1 MDTKKDTNEHLQ
13 NIKKMYDKL
22 TYYDHYG
29 GTLILFIVITI
40 VVLLLVSYFQMMI
53 NVQPIID
60 NWPNERCKPGIIP
73 FAGFINPPDGVS
85 ATDYT
90 AENFTYCTQEILK
103 STTGAALQP
112 LTFVTQF
119 LQSFAEAI
127 QQSIQSVRGMFNNVR
142 NSMQNVS
149 EEIMGRLMNI
159 MIPLLQMIISFKDFG
174 GKLQGTMTAGL
185 YTLLGSYF
193 TLKSLMGAI
202 AQFIIIILITLAG
215 LIAGL
220 WILPFTWGAAIANT
234 SIFVAI
240 AIPMAIILS
249 FMDKTLKVSGNYKIP
264 SVKCF
269 DKNTMLKMNDGNYKT
284 IIEVCVGDILED
296 NNTVVSKIKVTREN
310 STMYKLHDIIVSD
323 SHIVNYNNIWMKVSE
338 HPQAIILDQ
347 DNYCEPYL
355 YCLNTAQKRIK
366 INGILFADWDDLYN
380 NKLFHKIFYGL
391 RASQIN
397 IQNENELCKYIH
409 SGFSRDT
416 PIVLCNGKTKDIQN
430 VKVGDIL
437 SNGVVVYGIVEIDGN
452 KLANQYDYNLGNNMF
467 IQGYDINL
475 KTKKTKIYKEEKLY
489 HILTNTGLFDIKPSL
504 QYNRVF
510 QLRDYNYTIDQ
521 FLLI

>member
-73 FAGFINPPDGVS
+73 FAGFITRPDGVS

-103 STTGAALQP
+103 STTGTALQP

-127 QQSIQSVRGMFNNVR
+127 QKSIQAVRGMFDKVR
-142 NSMQNVS
+142 TSMQKVS
-149 EEIMGRLMNI
+149 EEMMGRLMNI

-202 AQFIIIILITLAG
+202 AEFIIIILITLAG

-220 WILPFTWGAAIANT
+220 WVLPMTWGVAIANT
-234 SIFVAI
+234 AIFIAI
-240 AIPMAIILS
+240 AIPMAIILA

-269 DKNTMLKMNDGNYKT
+269 DKNTLLKMNDGSYKS
-284 IIEVCVGDILED
+284 IMEVCVGDILED
-296 NNTVVSKIKVTREN
+296 NNTIVSKIKVTRKN

-323 SHIVNYNNIWMKVSE
+323 SHIVNYNNIWMKVRQ

-355 YCLNTAQKRIK
+355 YCLNTTQKTIK
-366 INGILFADWDDLYN
+366 INDILFADWDDLYN
-380 NKLFHKIFYGL
+380 QLLEKVLFCL
-391 RASQIN
+391 RSSQIN
-397 IQNENELCKYIH
+397 IQNKTELCKYIH
-409 SGFSRDT
+409 CGFSRET
-416 PIVLCNGKTKDIQN
+416 QVVLRNGKIIDIQN
-430 VKVGDIL
+430 VKVGDML
-437 SNGVVVYGIVEIDGN
+437 SNGENVYGIVEIDGN
-452 KLANQYDYNLGNNMF
+452 KLENQYHYYLGNDMF

-475 KTKKTKIYKEEKLY
+475 KAKKTKIYKKDKLY
-489 HILTNTGLFDIKPSL
+489 NLLTNTGSFYIQPSL
-504 QYNRVF
+504 KYNRMLQF
-510 QLRDYNYTIDQ
+510 KDYNYSVDN

>member
-1 MDTKKDTNEHLQ
+1 MDTKKDTNEYLQ

-40 VVLLLVSYFQMMI
+40 VVLLLVSYFQMLI

-60 NWPNERCKPGIIP
+60 NWPKERCKPGIIP
-73 FAGFINPPDGVS
+73 FAGFINRPDGVS

-103 STTGAALQP
+103 STTGATLQP
-112 LTFVTQF
+112 LTFVTNF
-119 LQSFAEAI
+119 LQSFAKAI
-127 QQSIQSVRGMFNNVR
+127 QQSIQSVRGMFDKVR
-142 NSMQNVS
+142 TSMQKVA

-193 TLKSLMGAI
+193 TLQSLMGAI

-220 WILPFTWGAAIANT
+220 WVLPFTWGAAIANT
-234 SIFVAI
+234 AIFVAI
-240 AIPMAIILS
+240 AVPMAIILA

-269 DKNTMLKMNDGNYKT
+269 DKNTMLKMNDGNYKS
-284 IIEVCVGDILED
+284 IMEVCVGDILED
-296 NNTVVSKIKVTREN
+296 NNTIVSKIKITREN

-323 SHIVNYNNIWMKVSE
+323 SHIVNYNNIWLKVCE

-355 YCLNTAQKRIK
+355 YCLNTTQKRIK
-366 INGILFADWDDLYN
+366 INDVLFTDWDDLYN
-380 NKLFHKIFYGL
+380 QLLEKVLSGL

-416 PIVLCNGKTKDIQN
+416 QIVLHNGKTIDIQN

-437 SNGVVVYGIVEIDGN
+437 SNGIIVYGIVEIDGN
-452 KLANQYDYNLGNNMF
+452 KLNNQYNYYLGNNMF

-475 KTKKTKIYKEEKLY
+475 KIKKTKSNKEEKLY
-489 HILTNTGLFDIKPSL
+489 HLLTNTGSFDIQLSL
-504 QYNRVF
+504 QYKRVF
-510 QLRDYNYTIDQ
+510 ELKDYNYTVNK

>member
-1 MDTKKDTNEHLQ
+1 MDTKRDTNEHLQ

-73 FAGFINPPDGVS
+73 FAGFITRPDGVS

-90 AENFTYCTQEILK
+90 AENFAYCTQEILK
-103 STTGAALQP
+103 STTGTALQP

-119 LQSFAEAI
+119 LQSFTESI
-127 QQSIQSVRGMFNNVR
+127 QKSIQSIRGMFHKVR
-142 NSMQNVS
+142 TSMQKVS

-159 MIPLLQMIISFKDFG
+159 MIPILQMIISFKDFG

-185 YTLLGSYF
+185 YTLLGGYF

-202 AQFIIIILITLAG
+202 AQFIIAILITLAG

-220 WILPFTWGAAIANT
+220 WVLPFTWGAAIANT
-234 SIFVAI
+234 AIFIAI
-240 AIPMAIILS
+240 AIPMAIILA

-264 SVKCF
+264 RVKCF
-269 DKNTMLKMNDGNYKT
+269 DKNTMLKMHDGNYKS
-284 IIEVCVGDILED
+284 IMDVRIGDVLED
-296 NNTVVSKIKVTREN
+296 NNIIVTKLKVAREN
-310 STMYKLHDIIVSD
+310 SVMYKLHDIIVSD
-323 SHIVNYNNIWMKVSE
+323 SHIVNYNNIWLKVCE

-355 YCLNTAQKRIK
+355 YCLNTTQKKIK
-366 INGILFADWDDLYN
+366 INDIIFTDWDDLYN
-380 NKLFHKIFYGL
+380 QLIERVFFCL
-391 RASQIN
+391 RSYQIN
-397 IQNENELCKYIH
+397 IQNENELYKYIH
-409 SGFSRDT
+409 CGYSRDT
-416 PIVLCNGKTKDIQN
+416 QIVMCNGKTIDIQN
-430 VKVGDIL
+430 VNVGDIL
-437 SNGVVVYGIVEIDGN
+437 LNGVVVYGIIEIDGN
-452 KLANQYDYNLGNNMF
+452 KLANQYDYYLGNDIF

-475 KTKKTKIYKEEKLY
+475 KATKTKTYKEEKLY
-489 HILTNTGLFDIKPSL
+489 NILTNTGSFIIQHSL
-504 QYNRVF
+504 QHNDMIS
-510 QLRDYNYTIDQ
+510 LKDYNYAVDK

>member
-1 MDTKKDTNEHLQ
+1 MDTQKDTNEHLQ

-60 NWPNERCKPGIIP
+60 NWPNERCKPEIIP
-73 FAGFINPPDGVS
+73 FAGFITRPDGVS

-127 QQSIQSVRGMFNNVR
+127 QNSIQAVRGMFDKVR
-142 NSMQNVS
+142 TSMQKVS

-159 MIPLLQMIISFKDFG
+159 MIPLLQMVISFKDFG

-193 TLKSLMGAI
+193 TLNSLMGAI
-202 AQFIIIILITLAG
+202 AEFIIIILITLAA

-220 WILPFTWGAAIANT
+220 WILPVTWGAAIANT
-234 SIFVAI
+234 AIFIAI
-240 AIPMAIILS
+240 AVPMAIILA

-269 DKNTMLKMNDGNYKT
+269 DKNTILKMHDGNYT
-284 IIEVCVGDILED
+284 SITDVRVGDVLED
-296 NNTVVSKIKVTREN
+296 NNTIVSKIKVTREN

-323 SHIVNYNNIWMKVSE
+323 SHMVYYNNIWMKVSQ
-338 HPQAIILDQ
+338 HPQAIMIDQ
-347 DNYCEPYL
+347 DNYGEPYL
-355 YCLNTAQKRIK
+355 YCLNTTQKTIK
-366 INGILFADWDDLYN
+366 INDILFADWDDLYN
-380 NKLFHKIFYGL
+380 HLLEKVLFCL
-391 RASQIN
+391 RSCQIN
-397 IQNENELCKYIH
+397 IQNETELYKYIH
-409 SGFSRDT
+409 CGFSRDT
-416 PIVLCNGKTKDIQN
+416 QIVLRNGKTIDIQN

-437 SNGVVVYGIVEIDGN
+437 SNGVMVYGIVEINGN
-452 KLANQYDYNLGNNMF
+452 MLSNQYDYYLGNNMF

-475 KTKKTKIYKEEKLY
+475 KTKKTKTNKEAKLY
-489 HILTNTGLFDIKPSL
+489 HLLTNTGTFDIQPSL

-510 QLRDYNYTIDQ
+510 QLKDYNYSVDK